1 MNPAFCTVKADDLGD
16 TVFTHAELVS
26 PIYPK
31 GSIMV
36 IITYGPCAQSVPRI
50 D

>member
-16 TVFTHAELVS
+16 THAELVS